1 MKLSRRF
8 ALTCI
13 AAALAAVQVE
23 LAAQTAEP
31 LASPE
36 SAMAAS
42 DEAAQ
47 PAFSQEQIEQ
57 MVAPIALYP
66 DALLVQV
73 LMSSTY
79 PLEVVQASRWAKKN
93 PDLKGEALD
102 AALVDEPWD
111 PSVKT
116 MVLFPTVLQRMN
128 DNLDWTQD
136 LGDAFLAQEQDVMDA
151 VQRLRRE
158 AQQTGALQ
166 DTEQQKVI
174 VEKETIIVQP
184 ADPQTVYVPTYDP
197 AQVYGT
203 PAPSTVY
210 YPTVYQQPVY
220 TSTSSSDQWVG
231 FGVGLLVGGLL
242 TAAILWDDHDHHV
255 YHYGP
260 GYWGRGW
267 KGPRYGS
274 SSWNS
279 YRNTNINIYGD
290 VNIGTRE
297 RTVRGARWE
306 HNVEHR
312 AGVKYRDRERVAAR
326 HPEVSRPRPAG
337 AIDRD
342 TARGRDTPKAA
353 LGSGDRRPAAGVADR
368 DKPAIGGGDRRP
380 AAGAGRDKPAVGGGR
395 EKPAVG
401 AGDRRPAAGVGDR
414 AKPAVGAGDRGK
426 PAVGGGDRDRPA
438 ATARPA
444 TREAKPQDRTQAKD
458 RSAGGASKGTAGQ
471 AFQKRDTG
479 SFERKASERGATSR
493 QASSR
498 EAGSR
503 NGGGAA
509 RAGGGGASRPSGGGR
524 AGGGGG
530 RAGR

>member
-13 AAALAAVQVE
+13 AAALTAAQVE

-31 LASPE
+31 LTAPE
-36 SAMAAS
+36 GAMTAS
-42 DEAAQ
+42 DETAQ

-79 PLEVVQASRWAKKN
+79 PLEIVQASRWVKKN

-102 AALVDEPWD
+102 SALLDEPWD

-116 MVLFPTVLQRMN
+116 MVMFPTVLARMN

-136 LGDAFLAQEQDVMDA
+136 LGDAFLGQEADVMDA
-151 VQRLRRE
+151 VQTLRKE
-158 AQQTGALQ
+158 AQKTGALK
-166 DTEQQKVI
+166 DTEQQKVV
-174 VEKETIIVQP
+174 VEKETIVVQP

-197 AQVYGT
+197 SQVYGT

-220 TSTSSSDQWVG
+220 TSTSSSDQWVS
-231 FGVGLLVGGLL
+231 FGVGALVGGLL

-260 GYWGRGW
+260 SYWGRGW

-274 SSWNS
+274 SSWSS
-279 YRNTNINIYGD
+279 YRNTNINVYGD

-297 RTVRGARWE
+297 RTVRGTRWE

-312 AGVKYRDRERVAAR
+312 GGVKYKNREQVAAR
-326 HPEVSRPRPAG
+326 RPEVAKARPAG
-337 AIDRD
+337 GIDRD
-342 TARGRDTPKAA
+342 TARGRD
-353 LGSGDRRPAAGVADR
+353 RQ
-368 DKPAIGGGDRRP
+368 KPAVGGGDRRP
-380 AAGAGRDKPAVGGGR
+380 SGGVGERDRPSVGG
-395 EKPAVG
+395 
-401 AGDRRPAAGVGDR
+401 GDRRPGGSVGERDKPSVGGGDRGKLAAGGGDR
-414 AKPAVGAGDRGK
+414 AK

-438 ATARPA
+438 AGARPA
-444 TREAKPQDRTQAKD
+444 TKDAKPQARPQTKD
-458 RSAGGASKGTAGQ
+458 RPAGGASKPSTGQ
-471 AFQKRDTG
+471 AFQKRDSG
-479 SFERKASERGATSR
+479 SFERKASDRGAASR
-493 QASSR
+493 KSPGAGAG
-498 EAGSR
+498 AGSR
-503 NGGGAA
+503 NVGAGGRSGGGAA
-509 RAGGGGASRPSGGGR
+509 RAGGGGGAR
-524 AGGGGG
+524 GGGGG
-530 RAGR
+530 RGGGGRGGR